1 MAVLSNYRENP
12 PAFIA
17 SFIAGILIGMATI
30 FNINAGQGLVGA
42 FCFSFGLIVIL
53 ELNLRLV
60 TGLFARKAS
69 MRELGV
75 ALLGNTIGSFLMGL
89 WYFKDVRVY
98 CALDFNILDTFVLA
112 MFCGICIYAA
122 VHVSQI
128 WVPLCIA
135 CFVISLAPHCV
146 VVPFYVNNFNLVR
159 WLVVILGNFVG
170 GRGLWFLL
178 NRGGTCGL

>member
-1 MAVLSNYRENP
+1 MKNFMYALL
-12 PAFIA
+12 
-17 SFIAGILIGMATI
+17 AGILIGMATI

-75 ALLGNTIGSFLMGL
+75 ALLGNTIGSALMGL
-89 WYFKDVRVY
+89 WFFKDVRVY

-122 VHVSQI
+122 VHVSRI

-146 VVPFYVNNFNLVR
+146 VVPFYVNDFNLVR